1 MCVCVCVCVCA
12 CVCVRACVFV
22 CVCTCV
28 CVCVCVVVCADIG
41 LHVCAYTLLCASRRR
56 GDASESREMKFQSAG
71 ANLPKGQGK
80 LYSRF
85 YRDPAVMDTVGSVV
99 LFNVARNHLLNTSS
113 DKVVRV
119 WSCGCSS
126 GEEVYSIRFLW
137 EELLS
142 EHLGSHASIKILGT
156 HSQQSSI

>member
-1 MCVCVCVCVCA
+1 VHYCVCELS
-12 CVCVRACVFV
+12 VRVWTLG
-22 CVCTCV
+22 CTCARV
-28 CVCVCVVVCADIG
+28 
-41 LHVCAYTLLCASRRR
+41 HSSSRRR
-56 GDASESREMKFQSAG
+56 GDASEPSEMKFQNAG

-85 YRDPAVMDTVGSVV
+85 YRDPAVMNTVGSVV

-126 GEEVYSIRFLW
+126 GEEVYSVRFLW

-142 EHLGSHASIKILGT
+142 EHVGSHASIQILGT
-156 HSQQSSI
+156 NSQQFSIVGLFCLYSRSLLPL